1 MAKKRGFT
9 LIELL
14 VVISII
20 GTLVGLI
27 VNNMAD
33 ARARA
38 RDAKRKS
45 GLNQLKTGLRLYYN
59 DFQIYPNHA
68 SGNSD
73 INGCIDGAEA
83 CGGPGNPLSITNT
96 IYMKELPEFDYYEQ
110 TDSGDGFLVK
120 VTLENASDPDLTTS
134 QTSCGGTHEPTD
146 YIACAD

>member
-59 DFQIYPNHA
+59 DFQIYPSHPP
-68 SGNSD
+68 GNSD
-73 INGCIDGAEA
+73 INGCTDGTDA
-83 CGGPGNPLSITNT
+83 CGGPGNPLSTTNT

-120 VTLENASDPDLTTS
+120 VTLENASDPDLATS